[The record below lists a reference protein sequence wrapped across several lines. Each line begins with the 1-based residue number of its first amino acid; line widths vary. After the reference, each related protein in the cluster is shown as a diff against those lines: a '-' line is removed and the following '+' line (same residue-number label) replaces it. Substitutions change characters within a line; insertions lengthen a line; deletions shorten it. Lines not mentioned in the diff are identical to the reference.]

1 MPKEKSARR
10 NAAKQKRI
18 FTDKPG
24 GFVLPSAA
32 DSEDYRLGRMFLD
45 DPKEFL
51 KKTNLKLSDLVC
63 REQVHTAIQNGE
75 AFGDAVFALGGTATD
90 IKMLEPV
97 KKLAAKH
104 FGPDY
109 EVAMIPYGLQFGE
122 SFIPVRG
129 GGGVPAG
136 GLTPHQLCPARRWAQ
151 RRHRRS

>member
-32 DSEDYRLGRMFLD
+32 DSEDYRSGRMFLD

-63 REQVHTAIQNGE
+63 REQVHTAIQKRA
-75 AFGDAVFALGGTATD
+75 AFGHAVSALGGTATY
-90 IKMLEPV
+90 IQILEPG
-97 KKLAAKH
+97 KKLAAK
-104 FGPDY
+104 
-109 EVAMIPYGLQFGE
+109 
-122 SFIPVRG
+122 
-129 GGGVPAG
+129 
-136 GLTPHQLCPARRWAQ
+136 
-151 RRHRRS
+151 

>member
-45 DPKEFL
+45 DPKGFL

-63 REQVHTAIQNGE
+63 REQVHTAIQKGE
-75 AFGDAVFALGGTATD
+75 AFWDAVFALCGTGTD
-90 IKMLEPV
+90 IKMLGPA

-109 EVAMIPYGLQFGE
+109 EVAIIPYGLQFGE

-129 GGGVPAG
+129 GGGRPRAG
-136 GLTPHQLCPARRWAQ
+136 RFPTRFGTLTI
-151 RRHRRS
+151 S